1 MAKLRYSWERVSS
14 GDIISFLYNKKRRTV
29 LVISPKYN
37 LIKVDKSKVQ
47 LMSGLQLETQ
57 DNRAAPNM
65 VTILKQLGKLILV
78 DEKNEIYRMD
88 FDGRKLDADKR
99 KISSS
104 VRILVSDKNNLY
116 RTYDYK
122 KMRSE
127 SPLVMLDDIESI
139 PRRILKEAAK

>member
-14 GDIISFLYNKKRRTV
+14 GDIISFLYNRKRRTV

-104 VRILVSDKNNLY
+104 VKILVSDKNNLY

-127 SPLVMLDDIESI
+127 SPMVMLDDIESI

>member
-1 MAKLRYSWERVSS
+1 MAKLRYSWNEVTS

-57 DNRAAPNM
+57 DNRAAPNI

-104 VRILVSDKNNLY
+104 VKILVSDKNNLY

-127 SPLVMLDDIESI
+127 SPMVMLDDIESI
-139 PRRILKEAAK
+139 PRRILKEAAR

>member
-1 MAKLRYSWERVSS
+1 MAKLRYSWNKVTS

-104 VRILVSDKNNLY
+104 VKILVSDKNNLY

>member
-104 VRILVSDKNNLY
+104 VKILVSDKNNLY

-127 SPLVMLDDIESI
+127 SPMVMLDDIESI

>member
-57 DNRAAPNM
+57 DNRAAPNI

-104 VRILVSDKNNLY
+104 VKILVSDKNNLY

-127 SPLVMLDDIESI
+127 SPMVMLDDIESI
-139 PRRILKEAAK
+139 PRRILKEAAR

>member
-88 FDGRKLDADKR
+88 FDGSGLGDGGCIRLIGELGDR
-99 KISSS
+99 
-104 VRILVSDKNNLY
+104 
-116 RTYDYK
+116 
-122 KMRSE
+122 
-127 SPLVMLDDIESI
+127 
-139 PRRILKEAAK
+139 

>member
-1 MAKLRYSWERVSS
+1 MAKLRYSWNEVTS

-57 DNRAAPNM
+57 DNRAAPNI

-104 VRILVSDKNNLY
+104 VKILVSDKNNLY
-116 RTYDYK
+116 RTYYYK

-127 SPLVMLDDIESI
+127 SPMVMLDDIESI

>member
-78 DEKNEIYRMD
+78 DEKKEIYRMD

-104 VRILVSDKNNLY
+104 VKILVSDKNNLY

-127 SPLVMLDDIESI
+127 SPMVMLDDIESI